1 MQKLGFVLLFATD
14 TIQLAGVVEE
24 AVYLDSA
31 GVEGAELEFGV
42 AMLKVYSG
50 VAACVA

>member
-42 AMLKVYSG
+42 AMLKLYN
-50 VAACVA
+50 AAQGSLA